1 MKSLEQYLFEF
12 KTTLQ
17 YHKELNPLFWKN
29 DKLKS
34 EVRKKLVEIGKFW
47 AEFSLIPKSAIK
59 DILLTGG
66 NANYN
71 YTKFSDLDV
80 HILINKKDIAE
91 CEAEIIDDFLR
102 DKKALWSLKHDVK
115 VYGFPV
121 ELYAQD
127 IDEKTSPNQGV
138 FSLLNN
144 KWLKKPVFEKV
155 NLQDPSFYKKVRSY
169 MHQIDDLINDKTD
182 NLQILED
189 MKEKIKK
196 MRTAGVQKGGE
207 FSLENLVFKELR
219 NKGYLDKLAKYVVKV
234 EDKKFSLELKG
245 DKNDRR
251 AD

>member
-1 MKSLEQYLFEF
+1 MKSLEQYLFEY

-17 YHKELNPLFWKN
+17 YHKELNPVFWKN
-29 DKLKS
+29 EKLKT
-34 EVRKKLVEIGKFW
+34 EVRKKLLEIGKFW
-47 AEFSLIPKSAIK
+47 AEFALIPKSAIK

-80 HILINKKDIAE
+80 HILIDKKDIAD
-91 CEAEIIDDFLR
+91 CDAEIIDDFLR
-102 DKKALWSLKHDVK
+102 DKKALWSLKHNIK
-115 VYGFPV
+115 VYDFPV

-127 IDEKTSPNQGV
+127 IHEKTSPNQGV

-144 KWLKKPVFEKV
+144 KWVKKPAFEKV
-155 NLQDPSFYKKVRSY
+155 NFEDPSFAKKVRSY
-169 MHQIDDLINDKTD
+169 IHQIDDLINDKTD

-234 EDKKFSLELKG
+234 EDKKFSLVDKEN
-245 DKNDRR
+245 KND
-251 AD
+251 